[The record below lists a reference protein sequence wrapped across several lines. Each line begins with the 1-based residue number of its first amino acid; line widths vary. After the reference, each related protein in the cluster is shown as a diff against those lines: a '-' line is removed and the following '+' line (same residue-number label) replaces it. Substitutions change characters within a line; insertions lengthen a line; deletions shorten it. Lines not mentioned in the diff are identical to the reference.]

1 MKFVSFRALALASL
15 ASLAMATSS
24 SAVTIL
30 QYGQTNPADFKTAT
44 ASGSTTTITTNTAAF
59 PGAIPVT
66 ITNIGGVI
74 LPPALS
80 IAAFERWTGVT
91 STGPATVSGS
101 TILQPFTG
109 TLSYTANP
117 DGTGTNYLTAV
128 FSGGILSGTSGG
140 SSASLNAT
148 DPPSTNVVFSST
160 DARVNLALNALG
172 SDRDDAFSISF
183 SGITPGFG
191 LSGST
196 IASFTGQNS
205 GTFSSNPTNV
215 IPEPSGLAM
224 AGMAMLA
231 SLSCLGWRRRQSS
244 RA

>member
-1 MKFVSFRALALASL
+1 MKVTSIRSLVLASL

-44 ASGSTTTITTNTAAF
+44 ASGSSTTITTNSALAA
-59 PGAIPVT
+59 GSIPVT
-66 ITNIGGVI
+66 ITNIGGIV
-74 LPPALS
+74 LPPALA
-80 IAAFERWTGVT
+80 IAAFETWTGVT
-91 STGPATVSGS
+91 STGPAIVNGT

-109 TLSYTANP
+109 TLVYSSLA
-117 DGTGTNYLTAV
+117 GGAGTNFLTAV
-128 FSGGILSGTSGG
+128 FTGGVLSGQIGG

-148 DPPSTNVVFSST
+148 DPPSTNVVFTSS
-160 DARVNLALNALG
+160 DARVNAALNALG
-172 SDRDDAFSISF
+172 ANRDDAFSISF

-191 LSGST
+191 LNGST
-196 IASFTGQNS
+196 VASFTGQNS

-215 IPEPSGLAM
+215 VPEPSGLAR